1 MAKPITFAMAV
12 YKYAC
17 HKYDNYGQSM
27 NGYYP
32 IEEYSTHNADGS
44 WILRDDKH
52 TYCKVCTSGKVIT

>member
-1 MAKPITFAMAV
+1 MKNITFKMAV

-32 IEEYSTHNADGS
+32 LENCSTKNPDGS
-44 WILRDDKH
+44 WILRDTEH
-52 TYCKVCTSGKVIT
+52 TYCKVFASGKVIT